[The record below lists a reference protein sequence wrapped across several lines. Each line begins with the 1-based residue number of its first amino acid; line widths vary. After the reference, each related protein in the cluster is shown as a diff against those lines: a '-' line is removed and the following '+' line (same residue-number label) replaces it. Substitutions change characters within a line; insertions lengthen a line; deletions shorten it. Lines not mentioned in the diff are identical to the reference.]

1 MPFDPKDVQ
10 KALQIAKDHGAKYVD
25 VMFGDLF
32 GTLQHFTITAR
43 RLEAS
48 LFDDGLPFDG
58 SSIRGW
64 QGIEKSDMNIKP
76 DPATVFVDPFREQ
89 PTVCFFGD
97 IYDPRTGQRYS
108 RDARGIAAK
117 ALAYLK
123 SVGLGDMAYFGPE
136 PEFFIFDSIRY
147 DSKPQGAFYH
157 IDSDEAPWN
166 TGTDTGMNLGHKV
179 RHKQGYFPATPA
191 DTLMDLRSE
200 ITTNM
205 QTMGMEV
212 DLHHHEVASPGQC
225 EIGIKYGSAVTA
237 GDLVHL
243 YKYAVKNTCF
253 QHGKT
258 ATFMP
263 KPIFF
268 DNGSGMH
275 NHMSIWK
282 DGKNTFAG
290 DVYSKLSQNAVWA
303 IGGILK
309 HGKSI
314 QAFTNPSVNSYRR
327 LVPGY
332 EAPVNLAYSANNR
345 SASIRIP
352 HVQGDNARRFE
363 FRCPDASGSPYL
375 VTAAILMAAID
386 GIKNKIDP
394 GKPMDKNI
402 YDLPP
407 EELAQIPSTCKS
419 LEEALDAM
427 EKDKAWLTAGD
438 VFTEDMLE
446 SYVSVK
452 REAEVEPTKLRPN
465 PYEFYLY
472 YDC

>member
-1 MPFDPKDVQ
+1 MSVA
-10 KALQIAKDHGAKYVD
+10 KALQLAKDHGAKYVD
-25 VMFGDLF
+25 IMFGDIF
-32 GTLQHFTITAR
+32 GTLQHFTIVAR

-48 LFDDGLPFDG
+48 IFEDGLPFDG

-64 QGIEKSDMNIKP
+64 QGIEKSDMLIKP
-76 DPATVFVDPFREQ
+76 DPASVFIDPFREQ
-89 PTVCFFGD
+89 PTICFFGD
-97 IYDPRTGQRYS
+97 IFDPRTGQRYS
-108 RDARGIAAK
+108 RDARSIARK
-117 ALAYLK
+117 AQDYLK
-123 SVGLGDMAYFGPE
+123 STGIGDTIYFGPE

-147 DSKPQGAFYH
+147 QSAPQGSFYH
-157 IDSDEAPWN
+157 LDSVEAPWN
-166 TGTDTGMNLGHKV
+166 MGVDDGVNLGHKI
-179 RHKQGYFPATPA
+179 RHKQGYYPATPQ

-225 EIGIKYGSAVTA
+225 EIGIKFGTAITA

-243 YKYAVKNTCF
+243 YKYAVKNTCY

-263 KPIFF
+263 KPMFG

-275 NHMSIWK
+275 CHTSIWK
-282 DGKNTFAG
+282 DGKNLFAG
-290 DVYSKLSQNAVWA
+290 NAYAKLSQQAIWA

-309 HGKSI
+309 HGRSI

-327 LVPGY
+327 LVPHY
-332 EAPVNLAYSANNR
+332 EAPVNLAYSASNR
-345 SASIRIP
+345 SASVRIP
-352 HVQGDNARRFE
+352 HVGSDKARRFE

-375 VTAAILMAAID
+375 VTAAITMAMID
-386 GIKNKIDP
+386 GIKNQIDP

-407 EELAQIPSTCKS
+407 EELATIPGTCDSLGQAIDEMLADKS
-419 LEEALDAM
+419 
-427 EKDKAWLTAGD
+427 WLTAGD
-438 VFTEDMLE
+438 VFTEDFIDT
-446 SYVSVK
+446 YVAYK
-452 REAEVEPTKLRPN
+452 RENEVEPMKLRPN

-472 YDC
+472 YDA

>member
-1 MPFDPKDVQ
+1 MSVE
-10 KALQIAKDHGAKYVD
+10 KALQLAKDHGAKYVD
-25 VMFGDLF
+25 IMFGDMF

-43 RLEAS
+43 RLTAD
-48 LFDDGLPFDG
+48 LFTEGLPFDG

-64 QGIEKSDMNIKP
+64 QGIEKSDMLIRP
-76 DPATVFVDPFREQ
+76 DPASVFIDPFREQ

-97 IYDPRTGQRYS
+97 IYDPRSGQRYA
-108 RDARGIAAK
+108 RDARGIAHK

-123 SVGLGDMAYFGPE
+123 STGIGDVAYFGPE
-136 PEFFIFDSIRY
+136 PEFFIFDSVRY
-147 DSKPQGAFYH
+147 ASTPQESFYY
-157 IDSDEAPWN
+157 IDSSEAPWAM
-166 TGTDTGMNLGHKV
+166 GRDDGVNLGHKI

-205 QTMGMEV
+205 TDMGMEI

-225 EIGIKYGSAVTA
+225 EIGIKFGDVITA
-237 GDLVHL
+237 GDLVHM
-243 YKYAVKNTCF
+243 YKYAVKNTAF

-263 KPIFF
+263 KPMFG
-268 DNGSGMH
+268 DNGSGCH
-275 NHMSIWK
+275 HHMSIWK
-282 DGKNTFAG
+282 NGKNTFAG
-290 DVYSKLSQNAVWA
+290 DKYSKLSQEAVWA

-309 HGKSI
+309 HGRSI

-327 LVPGY
+327 LVPHY
-332 EAPVNLAYSANNR
+332 EAPVNLAFSASNR

-352 HVQGDNARRFE
+352 HVNGDKARRFE

-375 VTAAILMAAID
+375 TTAAILMAAID
-386 GIKNKIDP
+386 GIKNQIDP

-407 EELAQIPSTCKS
+407 EELALVPGTCES
-419 LEEALDAM
+419 LSQAIDEMLA
-427 EKDKAWLTAGD
+427 DKAWLTAGD
-438 VFTEDMLE
+438 VFTDDMIDA
-446 SYVSVK
+446 YVSYK
-452 REAEVEPTKLRPN
+452 RENEVEPFKLRPN
-465 PYEFYLY
+465 PYEYYLY

>member
-1 MPFDPKDVQ
+1 MSVQ
-10 KALQIAKDHGAKYVD
+10 KALQLAKDHGAKYVD
-25 VMFGDLF
+25 IVFGDMF

-48 LFDDGLPFDG
+48 LFEEGLPFDG

-76 DPATVFVDPFREQ
+76 DPATAFIDPFREQ
-89 PTVCFFGD
+89 PTISFFGD
-97 IYDPRTGQRYS
+97 VYDPRTGQRYA
-108 RDARGIAAK
+108 RDPRSIAHK

-123 SVGLGDMAYFGPE
+123 STGIGDVAYFGPE
-136 PEFFIFDSIRY
+136 PEFFIFDSVRY
-147 DSKPQGAFYH
+147 SSNPNESFYYLDS
-157 IDSDEAPWN
+157 IEAPW
-166 TGTDTGMNLGHKV
+166 TSGRDDGINLGHKI
-179 RHKQGYFPATPA
+179 RYKHGYFPATPT
-191 DTLMDLRSE
+191 DSLMDIRSE

-212 DLHHHEVASPGQC
+212 DLHHHEVATAGQC
-225 EIGIKYGSAVTA
+225 EIGIKFGTAVTA
-237 GDLVHL
+237 GDLVHQ
-243 YKYAVKNTCF
+243 YKYAVKNTAF

-258 ATFMP
+258 ACFMP
-263 KPIFF
+263 KPMFF

-275 NHMSIWK
+275 CHMSIWK
-282 DGKNTFAG
+282 DGKNRFAG
-290 DVYSKLSQNAVWA
+290 NHFSKLSQEAIWA

-309 HGKSI
+309 HGKAI
-314 QAFTNPSVNSYRR
+314 QAFTNPSINSYRR

-352 HVQGDNARRFE
+352 HVNGDKARRFE

-386 GIKNKIDP
+386 GIKNQIDP

-407 EELAQIPSTCKS
+407 EELATIPSTCKS
-419 LEEALDAM
+419 LEEALATM
-427 EKDKAWLTAGD
+427 EEDKAWLTAGD
-438 VFTEDMLE
+438 VFSEEMIE
-446 SYVSVK
+446 AYVAHK
-452 REAEVEPTKLRPN
+452 REAEVEPMKLRPN

>member
-1 MPFDPKDVQ
+1 MSVA
-10 KALQIAKDHGAKYVD
+10 KALQLAKDHGAKYVD
-25 VMFGDLF
+25 IMFGDMF

-48 LFDDGLPFDG
+48 LFEDGLPFDG

-76 DPATVFVDPFREQ
+76 DAATAFVDPFREQ
-89 PTVCFFGD
+89 PTICFFGD
-97 IYDPRTGQRYS
+97 IRDPRTGQLYG
-108 RDARGIAAK
+108 RDPRGVAHK
-117 ALAYLK
+117 ALAYMAK
-123 SVGLGDMAYFGPE
+123 LGIGDEAFFGPE
-136 PEFFIFDSIRY
+136 PEFFILDSVRFQSTPQSSFY
-147 DSKPQGAFYH
+147 YLDSE
-157 IDSDEAPWN
+157 EAPWN
-166 TGTDTGMNLGHKV
+166 SGVDTGVNLGQQI
-179 RHKQGYFPATPA
+179 RHKAGYFPASPA
-191 DTLMDLRSE
+191 DRLMDLRSE

-225 EIGIKYGSAVTA
+225 EIGIKFGTAVTA
-237 GDLVHL
+237 GDLVHK
-243 YKYAVKNTCF
+243 YKYAVKNTCY

-263 KPIFF
+263 KPMFG

-275 NHMSIWK
+275 CHTSIWK
-282 DGKNTFAG
+282 GGKNIYAG
-290 DVYSKLSQNAVWA
+290 NVYSKLSQEAVWA

-309 HGKSI
+309 HGRSI
-314 QAFTNPSVNSYRR
+314 QALTNPSLNSYRR
-327 LVPGY
+327 LVPHY
-332 EAPVNLAYSANNR
+332 EAPVNLAYSASNR

-352 HVQGDNARRFE
+352 HVSGDKARRFE
-363 FRCPDASGSPYL
+363 FRCPDSSGSPYL
-375 VTAAILMAAID
+375 VTAALLMASLD

-407 EELAQIPSTCKS
+407 EELAKLPSTCGS
-419 LEEALDAM
+419 LDEAISEL

-438 VFTEDMLE
+438 VFSEDFLDAYL
-446 SYVSVK
+446 SFK
-452 REAEVEPTKLRPN
+452 KTNEVEVARFRPN
-465 PYEFYLY
+465 PLEFQLY

>member
-1 MPFDPKDVQ
+1 MSVE
-10 KALQIAKDHGAKYVD
+10 KALQLAKDHGAKYVD
-25 VMFGDLF
+25 IVFGDMF

-43 RLEAS
+43 RLTAE
-48 LFDDGLPFDG
+48 LFTEGLPFDG

-76 DPATVFVDPFREQ
+76 DPATVFIDPFREQ
-89 PTVCFFGD
+89 PTISFFGD
-97 IYDPRTGQRYS
+97 IYDPRTGARYS
-108 RDARGIAAK
+108 RDPRSIAYK
-117 ALAYLK
+117 ALNYLK
-123 SVGLGDMAYFGPE
+123 ASGIGDVAYFGPE

-147 DSKPQGAFYH
+147 SSQPNESFYY
-157 IDSDEAPWN
+157 IDSVEAPW
-166 TGTDTGMNLGHKV
+166 TMGRDDGINLGHKI
-179 RHKQGYFPATPA
+179 RYKGGYFPATPS

-212 DLHHHEVASPGQC
+212 DLHHHEVATAGQC
-225 EIGIKYGSAVTA
+225 EIGIKYGTA
-237 GDLVHL
+237 ITGGDLVHQ

-263 KPIFF
+263 KPMFF

-275 NHMSIWK
+275 CHMSIWK
-282 DGKNTFAG
+282 AGKNLFAG
-290 DVYSKLSQNAVWA
+290 NGYGKMSQQAIWA

-309 HGKSI
+309 HGKAI
-314 QAFTNPSVNSYRR
+314 QAFTNPSANSYRR

-352 HVQGDNARRFE
+352 HVVGDHARRFE
-363 FRCPDASGSPYL
+363 FRCPDSSGSPYL
-375 VTAAILMAAID
+375 VMAAILMAAVD
-386 GIKNKIDP
+386 GIKNQIDP

-419 LEEALDAM
+419 LEEALNTM
-427 EKDKAWLTAGD
+427 EEDKDWLTAGD
-438 VFTEDMLE
+438 VFSEDMVAA
-446 SYVSVK
+446 YIAHK
-452 REAEVEPTKLRPN
+452 REAEVEPLKLRPN

-472 YDC
+472 YDS

>member
-1 MPFDPKDVQ
+1 MSAVD
-10 KALQIAKDHGAKYVD
+10 KALQLAKDHGAKYID
-25 VMFGDLF
+25 IMFGDLF

-48 LFDDGLPFDG
+48 LFEDGLPFDG

-76 DPATVFVDPFREQ
+76 DPETAFIDPFREQ

-97 IYDPRTGQRYS
+97 VYDPRTGQRYA
-108 RDARGIAAK
+108 RDPRSIAHK

-123 SVGLGDMAYFGPE
+123 STGIGDMAYFGPE

-147 DSKPQGAFYH
+147 SSNPQESFYY
-157 IDSDEAPWN
+157 IDSGEAPWAMGRDDGN
-166 TGTDTGMNLGHKV
+166 THAHQI
-179 RHKQGYFPATPA
+179 RHKHGYFPATPA
-191 DTLMDLRSE
+191 DTLMDIRSE

-212 DLHHHEVASPGQC
+212 DLHHHEVASAGQC
-225 EIGIKYGSAVTA
+225 EIGIKFGSVVTA
-237 GDLVHL
+237 GDLVHK
-243 YKYAVKNTCF
+243 YKYAVKNTAF

-263 KPIFF
+263 KPMFF

-275 NHMSIWK
+275 NHTSIWK
-282 DGKNTFAG
+282 GSKNVFAG
-290 DVYSKLSQNAVWA
+290 NVYSKLSQEALWA

-314 QAFTNPSVNSYRR
+314 QAFTNPSANSYRR

-332 EAPVNLAYSANNR
+332 EAPVNLAYSASNR
-345 SASIRIP
+345 SASVRIP
-352 HVQGDNARRFE
+352 HVQGDKARRFE
-363 FRCPDASGSPYL
+363 FRCPDSCGSPYL
-375 VTAAILMAAID
+375 VTAAITMAMID
-386 GIKNKIDP
+386 GIKNQIDP

-419 LEEALDAM
+419 LEEAISEM
-427 EKDKAWLTAGD
+427 ESDKAWLTAGD
-438 VFTEDMLE
+438 VFSEEMIDA
-446 SYVSVK
+446 YVSYK
-452 REAEVEPTKLRPN
+452 REAEIEPMKLRPN

-472 YDC
+472 YDA

>member
-1 MPFDPKDVQ
+1 MSIE
-10 KALQIAKDHGAKYVD
+10 KALQLAKDHGAKYVD
-25 VMFGDLF
+25 IMFGDMF
-32 GTLQHFTITAR
+32 GTLQHFTITAH
-43 RLEAS
+43 RLTKD
-48 LFDDGLPFDG
+48 LFEEGLPFDG

-64 QGIEKSDMNIKP
+64 QGIEKSDMLIKP
-76 DPATVFVDPFREQ
+76 DASTVFVDPFREQ
-89 PTVCFFGD
+89 PTICFFGF
-97 IYDPRTGQRYS
+97 IYDPRTGQRYT
-108 RDARGIAAK
+108 RDPRGISLK
-117 ALAYLK
+117 ALEYLK
-123 SVGLGDMAYFGPE
+123 STGIGDMAYFGPE

-147 DSKPQGAFYH
+147 QSSPQSSFYH
-157 IDSDEAPWN
+157 IDSNEAPWN
-166 TGTDTGMNLGHKV
+166 TGVDDGINQGHKI
-179 RHKQGYFPATPA
+179 RHKHGYFPATPQ
-191 DTLMDLRSE
+191 DTLMDIRSE

-225 EIGIKYGSAVTA
+225 EIGIKYGSAITA
-237 GDLVHL
+237 GDFVHM
-243 YKYAVKNTCF
+243 YKYAVKNTAY

-263 KPIFF
+263 KPMFF

-282 DGKNTFAG
+282 GGKNTFAG
-290 DVYSKLSQNAVWA
+290 NVYSKLSQNAMWA

-314 QAFTNPSVNSYRR
+314 QAFTNPSANSYRR

-352 HVQGDNARRFE
+352 FVQGDHARRFE
-363 FRCPDASGSPYL
+363 FRCPDASGSPHL
-375 VTAAILMAAID
+375 VTAAMLMAAID
-386 GIKNKIDP
+386 GIKNQIDP

-407 EELAQIPSTCKS
+407 EELAQIPGTCKS
-419 LEEALDAM
+419 LEEALETM
-427 EKDKAWLTAGD
+427 EQDKAWLTAGD
-438 VFTEDMLE
+438 VFTEDMIE
-446 SYVSVK
+446 SYVSYK
-452 REAEVEPTKLRPN
+452 RENEVEPLKLRPN
-465 PYEFYLY
+465 PYEFALY
-472 YDC
+472 YDA

>member
-1 MPFDPKDVQ
+1 MSVQ
-10 KALQIAKDHGAKYVD
+10 KALQLAKDHGAKYVD
-25 VMFGDLF
+25 IMFGDMF
-32 GTLQHFTITAR
+32 GTLQHFTIVAR
-43 RLEAS
+43 RLEAQ
-48 LFDDGLPFDG
+48 LFEDGLPFDG

-76 DPATVFVDPFREQ
+76 DAATAFIDPFREQ
-89 PTVCFFGD
+89 PTICFFGD
-97 IYDPRTGQRYS
+97 IYDPRTGQRYG
-108 RDARGIAAK
+108 RDPRSIAHK

-123 SVGLGDMAYFGPE
+123 STGIGDMAYFGPE
-136 PEFFIFDSIRY
+136 PEFFIFDSVRY
-147 DSKPQGAFYH
+147 SSSPQESFYYLDS
-157 IDSDEAPWN
+157 SEAPWSM
-166 TGTDTGMNLGHKV
+166 GRDDGINLGHKI

-191 DTLMDLRSE
+191 DTLMDIRSE

-225 EIGIKYGSAVTA
+225 EIGIKFGSAVTA
-237 GDLVHL
+237 GDLVHQ
-243 YKYAVKNTCF
+243 YKYAVKNTAF

-263 KPIFF
+263 KPMFF

-282 DGKNTFAG
+282 GNKNTFAG
-290 DVYSKLSQNAVWA
+290 NVYSKLSQEALWA

-309 HGKSI
+309 HGRSI
-314 QAFTNPSVNSYRR
+314 QAFTNPSANSYRR

-352 HVQGDNARRFE
+352 FVQGDKARRFE

-375 VTAAILMAAID
+375 VTASILMAAID
-386 GIKNKIDP
+386 GIKNQIDP

-407 EELAQIPSTCKS
+407 EELATIPSTCKS
-419 LEEALDAM
+419 LEEALNEM
-427 EKDKAWLTAGD
+427 EADKAWLTAGD
-438 VFTEDMLE
+438 VFTEEMIE
-446 SYVSVK
+446 SYVSYK
-452 REAEVEPTKLRPN
+452 RETEVEPLKLRPN

-472 YDC
+472 YDA

>member
-1 MPFDPKDVQ
+1 MSIE
-10 KALQIAKDHGAKYVD
+10 KALQLAKDHGAKYVD
-25 VMFGDLF
+25 IMFGDMF
-32 GTLQHFTITAR
+32 GTLQHFTITAH
-43 RLEAS
+43 RLTKD
-48 LFDDGLPFDG
+48 LFEEGLPFDG

-76 DPATVFVDPFREQ
+76 DASTVFVDPFREQ
-89 PTVCFFGD
+89 PTICFFGY
-97 IYDPRTGQRYS
+97 IYDPRTGQRYT
-108 RDARGIAAK
+108 RDPRGISLK
-117 ALAYLK
+117 ALEYLK
-123 SVGLGDMAYFGPE
+123 STGIGDMAYFGPE

-147 DSKPQGAFYH
+147 QSSPQSSFYH
-157 IDSDEAPWN
+157 IDSTEAPWN
-166 TGTDTGMNLGHKV
+166 TGVDDGINQGHKI
-179 RHKQGYFPATPA
+179 RHKHGYFPATPQ
-191 DTLMDLRSE
+191 DTLMDIRSE

-225 EIGIKYGSAVTA
+225 EIGIKYGSAITA
-237 GDLVHL
+237 GDFVHM
-243 YKYAVKNTCF
+243 YKYAVKNTAY

-263 KPIFF
+263 KPMFF

-282 DGKNTFAG
+282 GGKNTFAG
-290 DVYSKLSQNAVWA
+290 NVYSKLSQNAMWA

-314 QAFTNPSVNSYRR
+314 QAFTNPSANSYRR

-352 HVQGDNARRFE
+352 FVQGDNARRFE
-363 FRCPDASGSPYL
+363 FRCPDASGSPHL

-386 GIKNKIDP
+386 GIKNQIDP

-407 EELAQIPSTCKS
+407 EELAQIPGTCKS
-419 LEEALDAM
+419 LEEALETM
-427 EKDKAWLTAGD
+427 EQDKAWLTAGD
-438 VFTEDMLE
+438 VFNEDMIE
-446 SYVSVK
+446 AYVSYK
-452 REAEVEPTKLRPN
+452 RENEVEPLKLRPN
-465 PYEFYLY
+465 PYEFALY
-472 YDC
+472 YDA

>member
-1 MPFDPKDVQ
+1 MSVE
-10 KALQIAKDHGAKYVD
+10 KALQLAKDHGAKYVD
-25 VMFGDLF
+25 IMFGDIF
-32 GTLQHFTITAR
+32 GTLQHFTIVAR

-48 LFDDGLPFDG
+48 IFEDGLPFDG

-64 QGIEKSDMNIKP
+64 QGIEKSDMLIKP
-76 DPATVFVDPFREQ
+76 DPATVFIDPFREQ
-89 PTVCFFGD
+89 PTICFFGD
-97 IYDPRTGQRYS
+97 IFDPRTGQRYS
-108 RDARGIAAK
+108 RDARSIARK
-117 ALAYLK
+117 AQDYLK
-123 SVGLGDMAYFGPE
+123 AAGIGDTIYFGPE

-147 DSKPQGAFYH
+147 QSAPQGSFYH
-157 IDSDEAPWN
+157 LDSVEAPWN
-166 TGTDTGMNLGHKV
+166 MGVDDGVNLGHKIRV
-179 RHKQGYFPATPA
+179 KQGYYPATPQ

-225 EIGIKYGSAVTA
+225 EIGIKFGTAITA

-243 YKYAVKNTCF
+243 YKYAVKNTCY

-263 KPIFF
+263 KPMFG

-275 NHMSIWK
+275 CHTSIWK
-282 DGKNTFAG
+282 DGKNLFAG
-290 DVYSKLSQNAVWA
+290 NAYAKLSQQAIWA

-309 HGKSI
+309 HGRSI

-327 LVPGY
+327 LVPHY
-332 EAPVNLAYSANNR
+332 EAPVNLAYSASNR
-345 SASIRIP
+345 SASVRIP
-352 HVQGDNARRFE
+352 HVNGDKARRFE

-375 VTAAILMAAID
+375 VTAAITMAMID
-386 GIKNKIDP
+386 GIKNQIDP

-407 EELAQIPSTCKS
+407 EELATIPGTCDS
-419 LEEALDAM
+419 LGQAIDEMLA
-427 EKDKAWLTAGD
+427 DKAWLTAGD
-438 VFTEDMLE
+438 VFTEDFIDT
-446 SYVSVK
+446 YVAYK
-452 REAEVEPTKLRPN
+452 REQEVEPMKLRPN

-472 YDC
+472 YDA

>member
-1 MPFDPKDVQ
+1 MSVEA
-10 KALQIAKDHGAKYVD
+10 ALKLAKDHGAKYVD
-25 VMFGDLF
+25 IMFGDMF

-48 LFDDGLPFDG
+48 LFEEGLPFDG

-76 DPATVFVDPFREQ
+76 DASTAFIDPFREQ
-89 PTVCFFGD
+89 PTICFFGF
-97 IYDPRTGQRYS
+97 IYDPRTGQPYT
-108 RDARGIAAK
+108 RDARGIAKK

-123 SVGLGDMAYFGPE
+123 STGIGDMAFFGPE

-147 DSKPQGAFYH
+147 ESKPNQAFYY

-166 TGTDTGMNLGHKV
+166 MGVDTGMNLGHKV

-191 DTLMDLRSE
+191 DQLMDLRSE

-205 QTMGMEV
+205 ETMGIEV

-225 EIGIKYGSAVTA
+225 EIGIKFGDAISAA
-237 GDLVHL
+237 DLVHK
-243 YKYAVKNTCF
+243 YKYAVKNTCY

-263 KPIFF
+263 KPMFG
-268 DNGSGMH
+268 DNGSGCH
-275 NHMSIWK
+275 HHMSIWK

-290 DVYSKLSQNAVWA
+290 DVYAKLSQNALWA

-314 QAFTNPSVNSYRR
+314 QAFTNPSANSYRR

-352 HVQGDNARRFE
+352 FVQGDKARRFE

-375 VTAAILMAAID
+375 VNAAILMAAID

-407 EELAQIPSTCKS
+407 EELAQIPGTCKS
-419 LEEALDAM
+419 LEQAFEEL

-438 VFTEDMLE
+438 VFTEDMIE
-446 SYVSVK
+446 SYVAVK
-452 REAEVEPTKLRPN
+452 KEAEVEPLKLRPN

-472 YDC
+472 YDA

>member
-1 MPFDPKDVQ
+1 M
-10 KALQIAKDHGAKYVD
+10 G
-25 VMFGDLF
+25 
-32 GTLQHFTITAR
+32 R
-43 RLEAS
+43 
-48 LFDDGLPFDG
+48 DDG
-58 SSIRGW
+58 I
-64 QGIEKSDMNIKP
+64 
-76 DPATVFVDPFREQ
+76 
-89 PTVCFFGD
+89 
-97 IYDPRTGQRYS
+97 
-108 RDARGIAAK
+108 
-117 ALAYLK
+117 
-123 SVGLGDMAYFGPE
+123 
-136 PEFFIFDSIRY
+136 
-147 DSKPQGAFYH
+147 
-157 IDSDEAPWN
+157 
-166 TGTDTGMNLGHKV
+166 NLGHKI

-191 DTLMDLRSE
+191 DTLMDIRSE

-225 EIGIKYGSAVTA
+225 EIGIKYGSAVTC

-243 YKYAVKNTCF
+243 YKYAVKNTAF

-263 KPIFF
+263 KPMFF

-275 NHMSIWK
+275 HHMSIWK
-282 DGKNTFAG
+282 DKKNTFAG
-290 DVYSKLSQNAVWA
+290 NVYSKLSQNAIWA

-314 QAFTNPSVNSYRR
+314 QAFTNPSANSYRR

-352 HVQGDNARRFE
+352 YVEGDSARRFE
-363 FRCPDASGSPYL
+363 FRCPDASGSHYL
-375 VTAAILMAAID
+375 VSAAILMAAID
-386 GIKNKIDP
+386 GIKNQIDP

-407 EELAQIPSTCKS
+407 EELAAIPGTCKS
-419 LEEALDAM
+419 LDEALSTM
-427 EKDKAWLTAGD
+427 EGDKDWLTAGD
-438 VFTEDMLE
+438 VFTEDMIE
-446 SYVSVK
+446 AYVSYK
-452 REAEVEPTKLRPN
+452 REAEVEPLKLRPN

>member
-1 MPFDPKDVQ
+1 MSVE
-10 KALQIAKDHGAKYVD
+10 KALQLAKDHGAKYVD
-25 VMFGDLF
+25 IMFGDLF

-48 LFDDGLPFDG
+48 LFTEGLPFDG

-76 DPATVFVDPFREQ
+76 DPATVFIDPFREQ
-89 PTVCFFGD
+89 PTICFFGD
-97 IYDPRTGQRYS
+97 IYDPRTGQRYT
-108 RDARGIAAK
+108 RDARGIAHK

-123 SVGLGDMAYFGPE
+123 STGIGDTAYFGPE

-147 DSKPQGAFYH
+147 HSSPNAAYYYLDS
-157 IDSDEAPWN
+157 SEAPWN
-166 TGTDTGMNLGHKV
+166 MGVDDGINQGHKI

-191 DTLMDLRSE
+191 DQLMDLRSE

-225 EIGIKYGSAVTA
+225 EIGIKFGTAVTA
-237 GDLVHL
+237 GDLVHQ
-243 YKYAVKNTCF
+243 YKYAVKNTAF

-263 KPIFF
+263 KPMFF

-282 DGKNTFAG
+282 DKKNTFAG
-290 DVYSKLSQNAVWA
+290 NVYSKLSQNAIWA

-314 QAFTNPSVNSYRR
+314 QAFTNPSANSYRR

-352 HVQGDNARRFE
+352 FVNGDNARRFE

-386 GIKNKIDP
+386 GIKNQIDP

-407 EELAQIPSTCKS
+407 EELAQIPGTCKS
-419 LEEALDAM
+419 LEEALDTM
-427 EKDKAWLTAGD
+427 EQDKAWLTAGD
-438 VFTEDMLE
+438 VFTEDMIE
-446 SYVSVK
+446 AYVSYK
-452 REAEVEPTKLRPN
+452 RENEVEPLKLRPN
-465 PYEFYLY
+465 PYEFFLY
-472 YDC
+472 YDA

>member
-1 MPFDPKDVQ
+1 MSVE
-10 KALQIAKDHGAKYVD
+10 KALQLAKDHGAKYVD
-25 VMFGDLF
+25 IMFGDMF
-32 GTLQHFTITAR
+32 GTLQHFTIVAR

-48 LFDDGLPFDG
+48 LFEDGLPFDG

-64 QGIEKSDMNIKP
+64 QGIEKSDMCIKP
-76 DPATVFVDPFREQ
+76 DASTAFVDPFREQ
-89 PTVCFFGD
+89 PTICFFGD
-97 IYDPRTGQRYS
+97 IYDPRTGQRYA
-108 RDARGIAAK
+108 RDPRSVAHK

-123 SVGLGDMAYFGPE
+123 STGIGDIAYFGPE
-136 PEFFIFDSIRY
+136 PEFFIFDSVRFA
-147 DSKPQGAFYH
+147 SEPRGAFYH
-157 IDSDEAPWN
+157 LDSEEAPWN
-166 TGTDTGMNLGHKV
+166 TGVDTGVNLGQQIK
-179 RHKQGYFPATPA
+179 HKQGYFPASPT
-191 DTLMDLRSE
+191 DRLMDLRSE

-225 EIGIKYGSAVTA
+225 EIGIKFGTAVTA
-237 GDLVHL
+237 GDLVHQ

-263 KPIFF
+263 KPMFG

-275 NHMSIWK
+275 CHTSLWK
-282 DGKNTFAG
+282 GGKNLYAG
-290 DVYSKLSQNAVWA
+290 NVYAKLSQEAIWA

-314 QAFTNPSVNSYRR
+314 QAFTNPSLNSYRR
-327 LVPGY
+327 LVPHY
-332 EAPVNLAYSANNR
+332 EAPVNLAYSAGNR

-352 HVQGDNARRFE
+352 NVNGDKARRFE
-363 FRCPDASGSPYL
+363 FRCPDSSGSPYL
-375 VTAAILMAAID
+375 VTAAILMASID

-394 GKPMDKNI
+394 GLPMDKNI
-402 YDLPP
+402 YDLPA
-407 EELAQIPSTCKS
+407 EELAKIPSTCES
-419 LEEALDAM
+419 LGQAFEEL

-438 VFTEDMLE
+438 VFSEDFI
-446 SYVSVK
+446 
-452 REAEVEPTKLRPN
+452 EAYSAYKKENEVEASRFRPN
-465 PYEFYLY
+465 PLEYQLY

>member
-1 MPFDPKDVQ
+1 MSVE
-10 KALQIAKDHGAKYVD
+10 KALQLAKDHGAKYVD
-25 VMFGDLF
+25 IMFGDMF

-43 RLEAS
+43 RLEAELS
-48 LFDDGLPFDG
+48 EEGLPFDG

-76 DPATVFVDPFREQ
+76 DPATVFIDPFREQ
-89 PTVCFFGD
+89 PTICFFGD
-97 IYDPRTGQRYS
+97 IYDPRTGQRYG
-108 RDARGIAAK
+108 RDPRSIAHK
-117 ALAYLK
+117 ATAYLK
-123 SVGLGDMAYFGPE
+123 SLGFGDTAYFGPE
-136 PEFFIFDSIRY
+136 PEFFIFDSVRY

-166 TGTDTGMNLGHKV
+166 MGRDDGLNLGHKI
-179 RHKQGYFPATPA
+179 RTKQGYFPATPA
-191 DTLMDLRSE
+191 DLLMDLRSE

-225 EIGIKYGSAVTA
+225 EIGIKFGTTVTA
-237 GDLVHL
+237 GDLVHM

-263 KPIFF
+263 KPMFG
-268 DNGSGMH
+268 DNGSGCH
-275 NHMSIWK
+275 HHMSIWK
-282 DGKNTFAG
+282 EGKNIFAG
-290 DVYSKLSQNAVWA
+290 NTYAKLSQEAVWA

-309 HGKSI
+309 HGRSI
-314 QAFTNPSVNSYRR
+314 QAFTNPSANSYRR
-327 LVPGY
+327 LVPHY
-332 EAPVNLAYSANNR
+332 EAPVNLAYSASNR
-345 SASIRIP
+345 SASVRIP
-352 HVQGDNARRFE
+352 HVNGDKARRFE

-375 VTAAILMAAID
+375 TTAAILMAAID
-386 GIKNKIDP
+386 GIRNKIDP

-407 EELAQIPSTCKS
+407 EELAQIPATCSSLDEAIDEMLADKS
-419 LEEALDAM
+419 
-427 EKDKAWLTAGD
+427 WLTAGD
-438 VFTEDMLE
+438 VFTDEMIDA
-446 SYVSVK
+446 YVSYK
-452 REAEVEPTKLRPN
+452 RENETEPLKFRPN

>member
-1 MPFDPKDVQ
+1 MSVE
-10 KALQIAKDHGAKYVD
+10 KALQLAKDHGAKYVD
-25 VMFGDLF
+25 IMFGDMF
-32 GTLQHFTITAR
+32 GTLQHFTIVAR

-48 LFDDGLPFDG
+48 LFEEGLPFDG

-76 DPATVFVDPFREQ
+76 DPATAFIDPFREQ
-89 PTVCFFGD
+89 PTICFIGD
-97 IYDPRTGQRYS
+97 IYDPRTGQRYG
-108 RDARGIAAK
+108 RDPRSVAHK

-123 SVGLGDMAYFGPE
+123 QCGIGDQAFFGPE

-147 DSKPQGAFYH
+147 QSEPNSAFYH
-157 IDSDEAPWN
+157 IDSEEAPWN
-166 TGTDTGMNLGHKV
+166 MGADTGLNLGNKIRV
-179 RHKQGYFPATPA
+179 KGGYFPATPS
-191 DTLMDLRSE
+191 DLLMDLRSE

-205 QTMGMEV
+205 MTMGMEV

-225 EIGIKYGSAVTA
+225 EIGIKFGTAVTA
-237 GDLVHL
+237 GDLVHM

-263 KPIFF
+263 KPIFG
-268 DNGSGMH
+268 DNGSGCH
-275 NHMSIWK
+275 HHMSIWNG
-282 DGKNTFAG
+282 GKNIFAG
-290 DVYSKLSQNAVWA
+290 NTYAKLSQEAVWA

-309 HGKSI
+309 HGRSI

-327 LVPGY
+327 LVPHY
-332 EAPVNLAYSANNR
+332 EAPVNLAYSASNR
-345 SASIRIP
+345 SASVRIP
-352 HVQGDNARRFE
+352 HVSGDKARRFE

-375 VTAAILMAAID
+375 TTAAILMAAID

-407 EELAQIPSTCKS
+407 EELAQIPGTCGS
-419 LEEALDAM
+419 LGEAIAEM
-427 EKDKAWLTAGD
+427 QADKAWLTAGD
-438 VFTEDMLE
+438 VFTEDLIDA
-446 SYVSVK
+446 YVSYK
-452 REAEVEPTKLRPN
+452 TTNEVEPFKFRPN

>member
-1 MPFDPKDVQ
+1 MSIE
-10 KALQIAKDHGAKYVD
+10 KALQLAKDHGAKYVD
-25 VMFGDLF
+25 IMFGDMF
-32 GTLQHFTITAR
+32 GTLQHFTITAH
-43 RLEAS
+43 RLTKD
-48 LFDDGLPFDG
+48 LFEEGLPFDG

-76 DPATVFVDPFREQ
+76 DASTVFVDPFREQ
-89 PTVCFFGD
+89 PTICFFGY
-97 IYDPRTGQRYS
+97 IYDPRTGQRYT
-108 RDARGIAAK
+108 RDPRGIALK
-117 ALAYLK
+117 ALEYLK
-123 SVGLGDMAYFGPE
+123 STGIGDMAYFGPE

-147 DSKPQGAFYH
+147 QSSPQSAFYH
-157 IDSDEAPWN
+157 IDSAEAPWN
-166 TGTDTGMNLGHKV
+166 TGIDDGINQGHKI
-179 RHKQGYFPATPA
+179 RHKHGYFPATPQ
-191 DTLMDLRSE
+191 DTLMDIRSE

-225 EIGIKYGSAVTA
+225 EIGIKYGTAVTA
-237 GDLVHL
+237 GDFVHM
-243 YKYAVKNTCF
+243 YKYAVKNTAY
-253 QHGKT
+253 QHGKS

-263 KPIFF
+263 KPMFF

-282 DGKNTFAG
+282 GGKNTFAG
-290 DVYSKLSQNAVWA
+290 NVYSKLSQNAMWA

-314 QAFTNPSVNSYRR
+314 QAFTNPSANSYRR

-352 HVQGDNARRFE
+352 FVQGDNARRFE
-363 FRCPDASGSPYL
+363 FRCPDASGSAHL

-386 GIKNKIDP
+386 GIKNQIDP

-407 EELAQIPSTCKS
+407 EELAQIPGTCKS
-419 LEEALDAM
+419 LEEALETM
-427 EKDKAWLTAGD
+427 EQDKAWLTAGD
-438 VFTEDMLE
+438 VFTEDMIE
-446 SYVSVK
+446 SYVSYK
-452 REAEVEPTKLRPN
+452 RENEVEPLKLRPN
-465 PYEFYLY
+465 PYEFALY
-472 YDC
+472 YDA